1 MQSYRSEAEWDVTRW
16 ERNYAQLSEQHKY
29 VQTTITVCALHHWMD
44 SSMSQTS
51 LCIAFFWVMLSS
63 QPCNKQFRMLLN
75 LAHASALAKQMQ
87 SCTCMHRA
95 LLPHQPAKFAAA
107 RNCIHNNFL
116 FIKSLL
122 AVHQD
127 SQDSPSHLSSAN
139 SAAAEH
145 AKKHKRI
152 APGDMEK
159 VRSGR

>member
-1 MQSYRSEAEWDVTRW
+1 M
-16 ERNYAQLSEQHKY
+16 
-29 VQTTITVCALHHWMD
+29 
-44 SSMSQTS
+44 
-51 LCIAFFWVMLSS
+51 CI
-63 QPCNKQFRMLLN
+63 
-75 LAHASALAKQMQ
+75 
-87 SCTCMHRA
+87 CMHRA

-107 RNCIHNNFL
+107 RNCIHNNYL

-145 AKKHKRI
+145 AKRHRQV

-159 VRSGR
+159 VRSAKQ